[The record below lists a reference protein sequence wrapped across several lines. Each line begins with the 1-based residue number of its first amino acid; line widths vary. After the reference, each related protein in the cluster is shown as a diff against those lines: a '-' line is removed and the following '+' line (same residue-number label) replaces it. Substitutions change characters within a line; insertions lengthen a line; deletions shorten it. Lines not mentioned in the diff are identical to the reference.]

1 MNINN
6 HKLNFGYF
14 NWPLFPTDIINCI
27 KSQENLAVVYS
38 LMLFI
43 NPIQANVPFLHPL
56 KTSEGFLTFTG
67 GIVMQHWYKMV

>member
-14 NWPLFPTDIINCI
+14 NWPLFPTDIINYI
-27 KSQENLAVVYS
+27 KNQENLAVVYS

-43 NPIQANVPFLHPL
+43 NPIQANVPFYSPWKRQKVFSRLQ
-56 KTSEGFLTFTG
+56 G
-67 GIVMQHWYKMV
+67 V